1 MSIVKYLL
9 TESGEVPSDIID
21 GGYLSYDSNL
31 PWPQNY
37 YLFGLAS
44 DPNNYEKFNSLEE
57 LINHVELISVDWKN
71 IDESP
76 YDISLICE
84 AIWNKQN

>member
-9 TESGEVPSDIID
+9 TENGEIPSNIID

-37 YLFGLAS
+37 YLFGIAS
-44 DPNNYEKFNSLEE
+44 DPNDYQKFDTLEE
-57 LINHVELISVDWKN
+57 FIDHVESIATDWKN
-71 IDESP
+71 IDGSP
-76 YDISLICE
+76 YDIAATCE
-84 AIWNKQN
+84 IIWNNQN